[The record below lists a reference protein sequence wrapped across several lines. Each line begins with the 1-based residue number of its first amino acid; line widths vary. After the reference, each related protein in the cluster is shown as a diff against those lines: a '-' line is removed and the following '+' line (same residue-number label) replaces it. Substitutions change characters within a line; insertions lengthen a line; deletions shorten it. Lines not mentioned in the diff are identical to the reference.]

1 VYVSIFGPARIW
13 AAGGESDIISWPQ
26 LSKMS
31 GEETMSAIVDLAP
44 IVGVTEAADRRRRI
58 FAIVGA
64 SSGNLVEWYDFYAYA
79 FTSIYFASAFFP
91 SGDSTSQLLA
101 TAGIF
106 AVGFFMRPLGGWLFG
121 WIADTHGRRTAMIIS
136 VLMMCAGSLM
146 IAVMPTHATIGA
158 LAPLLLLLARLAQ
171 GLSVGGEY
179 GTAATYMSEVAS
191 KGNRGFYSSFQYV
204 TLIGGQLLALLVLA
218 ILQGL
223 LTTDELKAWGWRIP
237 FVIGAVAAIVAM
249 YLRRSLAETASEEA
263 MHSKEA
269 GSLIGLLRHHP
280 RAIMIVLAFTMGGS
294 LYFYTFTTYMQKY
307 LVNTAHMDAKVV
319 TLVMTVALIVY
330 MLLQPVFG
338 ALSDRIGRKN
348 NMILFTAVGALT
360 AAPLIFT
367 LGGVSGPYTA
377 LMLVLVALTIAS
389 FYTSISGVVKAELF
403 PTEVRALGVGFTYA
417 VANAMFG
424 GTAEYVALWLKS
436 SGRES
441 WFAWY
446 VAGMVAIG
454 LAAALIMPDTRK
466 YGYLEGTGQV
476 ER

>member
-1 VYVSIFGPARIW
+1 MSV
-13 AAGGESDIISWPQ
+13 AAETIPITGES
-26 LSKMS
+26 
-31 GEETMSAIVDLAP
+31 
-44 IVGVTEAADRRRRI
+44 EAADRWRRI
-58 FAIVGA
+58 TAIIGA

-91 SGDSTSQLLA
+91 SGNTTSQLLA

-121 WIADTHGRRTAMIIS
+121 WIADRHGRRTSMIMS

-146 IAVMPTHATIGA
+146 IALLPTHATIGTA
-158 LAPLLLLLARLAQ
+158 APALLLFARLVQ

-223 LTTDELKAWGWRIP
+223 FTTDELKAWGWRIP
-237 FVIGAVAAIVAM
+237 FLIGAVAAIVAM

-263 MHSKEA
+263 MHNKEA
-269 GSLIGLLRHHP
+269 GSIVGLLRHHP
-280 RAIMIVLAFTMGGS
+280 RAVTIVLAFTMIGS

-307 LVNTAHMDAKVV
+307 LVNTAHMNATTV
-319 TLVMTVALIVY
+319 TYIMTIVLIVY
-330 MLLQPVFG
+330 MLLQPPFG

-348 NMILFTAVGALT
+348 NMLLFTGLAMVGAV
-360 AAPLIFT
+360 PL
-367 LGGVSGPYTA
+367 LGALGKVTDPYTA
-377 LMLVLVALTIAS
+377 FVLVLIALIIAS

-403 PTEVRALGVGFTYA
+403 PTQVRALGVGLSYA
-417 VANAMFG
+417 VANAGFG
-424 GTAEYVALWLKS
+424 GTAEYVALWLKQA
-436 SGRES
+436 GIEP

-446 VAGMVAIG
+446 VALMAAIG
-454 LAAALIMPDTRK
+454 LIASIIMPDTRK
-466 YGYLEGTGQV
+466 YGYLEGSGQV
-476 ER
+476 ERVR

>member
-1 VYVSIFGPARIW
+1 MSTMAGSISLA
-13 AAGGESDIISWPQ
+13 ESSDS
-26 LSKMS
+26 
-31 GEETMSAIVDLAP
+31 
-44 IVGVTEAADRRRRI
+44 ADRRRRI
-58 FAIVGA
+58 IAIIGA

-91 SGDSTSQLLA
+91 SGDATSQLLA
-101 TAGIF
+101 AAGIF

-121 WIADTHGRRTAMIIS
+121 WIADTHGRRTSMIIS
-136 VLMMCAGSLM
+136 VLMMCGGSLL
-146 IAVMPTHATIGA
+146 IACLPTHASIGA
-158 LAPLLLLLARLAQ
+158 AAPVALLFARLIQ

-204 TLIGGQLLALLVLA
+204 TLIGGQLLALLVVAMLQ
-218 ILQGL
+218 ILF
-223 LTTDELKAWGWRIP
+223 TTEQLKAWGWRIP
-237 FVIGAVAAIVAM
+237 FLIGAIAALVAM

-263 MHSKEA
+263 MHRKEA
-269 GSLIGLLRHHP
+269 GSVTALLRNHP
-280 RAIMIVLAFTMGGS
+280 RAVLIVLAFTMGGS

-307 LVNTAHMDAKVV
+307 LVNTAHMDATVV
-319 TLVMTVALIVY
+319 TFVMTVVLILY

-338 ALSDRIGRKN
+338 ALSDVIGRKN
-348 NMILFTAVGALT
+348 NMILFTALGALCAPPLLFALGSVASPY
-360 AAPLIFT
+360 AAFI
-367 LGGVSGPYTA
+367 
-377 LMLVLVALTIAS
+377 LVLLALVIAS

-403 PTEVRALGVGFTYA
+403 PTEVRALGVGLSYA
-417 VANAMFG
+417 VANALFG

-436 SGRES
+436 AGHEP

-454 LAAALIMPDTRK
+454 LAASLIMPDTRK
-466 YGYLEGTGQV
+466 YGYLEGSGQI

>member
-1 VYVSIFGPARIW
+1 
-13 AAGGESDIISWPQ
+13 
-26 LSKMS
+26 M
-31 GEETMSAIVDLAP
+31 ETPMSATADP
-44 IVGVTEAADRRRRI
+44 ISISGPIDTADRWRRI
-58 FAIVGA
+58 IAIVGA

-91 SGDSTSQLLA
+91 KGDATSQLLG

-106 AVGFFMRPLGGWLFG
+106 AAGFFMRPLGGWLFG
-121 WIADTHGRRTAMIIS
+121 WIADTHGRRTSMIIS

-146 IAVMPTHATIGA
+146 VSVLPTHATIGA
-158 LAPLLLLLARLAQ
+158 MAPALLLLARLTQ

-218 ILQGL
+218 VLQAL
-223 LTTDELKAWGWRIP
+223 LTSDQLKAWGWRIP
-237 FVIGAVAAIVAM
+237 FLIGAMAAIVAM
-249 YLRRSLAETASEEA
+249 YLRRSLAETASEDA
-263 MHSKEA
+263 MQNKEA
-269 GSLIGLLRHHP
+269 GSLLGLLRHHP
-280 RAIMIVLAFTMGGS
+280 RAVLIVLAFTMGGS

-307 LVNTAHMDAKVV
+307 LVNTAHMAPTIV
-319 TLVMTVALIVY
+319 TYVMTVVLILF
-330 MLLQPVFG
+330 MLLQPAFG

-348 NMILFTAVGALT
+348 NMILFTGLGMLGAV
-360 AAPLIFT
+360 PLLYK
-367 LGGVSGPYTA
+367 LGTVSGAYTA
-377 LMLVLVALTIAS
+377 FFLVLIGLIIAS

-403 PTEVRALGVGFTYA
+403 PAEVRALGVGLTYA
-417 VANAMFG
+417 VANAAFG

-436 SGRES
+436 AGREP

-446 VAGMVAIG
+446 VTGIIAIG
-454 LAAALIMPDTRK
+454 LAASLLMPDTRK

-476 ER
+476 ERGRARLRKVLTPLA